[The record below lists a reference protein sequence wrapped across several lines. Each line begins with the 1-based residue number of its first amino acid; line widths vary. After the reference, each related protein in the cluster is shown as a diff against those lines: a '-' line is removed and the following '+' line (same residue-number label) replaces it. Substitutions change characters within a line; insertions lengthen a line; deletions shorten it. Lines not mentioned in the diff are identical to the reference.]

1 MISGELPRK
10 DVPRLASARCGR
22 RPAVRTA
29 PGAEATAGRRPQR
42 ADASRGTAL
51 GGALGIVACCAM
63 LAVLLVSQIA
73 GAAGLGFGEEPFIV
87 SVNVP
92 AEVPAG
98 GTFDLTVNLSLDEGV
113 HLYKNTIAFT
123 WERIK
128 GATHTQTIKP
138 EGKPFPD
145 LNSLVEGAMTEAY
158 EGSVDIVARFKV
170 TGNPGDM
177 VLVKGK
183 MSYQG
188 CTGTMCFRPM
198 DSPIGRELLTVEGVD
213 VAPTTS
219 AAPTTAA
226 PATSAPAAGG
236 LGLGGFLWR
245 VLLAFLAGL
254 GVSLTPCVY
263 PMIPITIAIIGGR
276 KEQSKLRGVGL
287 TAIYV
292 LGIAVTYA
300 IVGLLVATIGGRVQ
314 SVLQSPWLRFP
325 IAGLFVLLALSM
337 FDVIAIQMPGA
348 GSGVLDKVASRFTG
362 PLGIFLLGIASGI
375 VVGPCVT
382 APLLG
387 VLTYIADTGNKL
399 LGFWMLFAL
408 AWGMGVTLMAAGVSV
423 SLLPKAG
430 GWMNWVKSLMGF
442 ILLWAGAYFVSPFI
456 PEGLYYLITAL
467 VLLGG
472 AVFLGGLD
480 TLTPDSGAIARVKR
494 LLGLVAVLSGAAL
507 FFVGAADLMDLKLA
521 PASGV
526 AAEGEASPFTKANGP
541 MIDAALKSGEPVV
554 LDFTATWCG
563 ICKELDRKTFSDSR
577 VAKALGRFRALSVD
591 FDANPN
597 VVKRYKVPGPP
608 MIIVFDRDGTQ
619 RTDLSFAGFKG
630 PDEFLQI
637 LEQAM

>member
-1 MISGELPRK
+1 MIPR
-10 DVPRLASARCGR
+10 
-22 RPAVRTA
+22 
-29 PGAEATAGRRPQR
+29 
-42 ADASRGTAL
+42 
-51 GGALGIVACCAM
+51 M
-63 LAVLLVSQIA
+63 LLLVAVLLVGQVA
-73 GAAGLGFGEEPFIV
+73 GAAGLGFGEEPFVI
-87 SVNVP
+87 SVNAP

-98 GTFDLTVNLSLDEGV
+98 GTFDLTVGFKLGEGV

-123 WERIK
+123 WETVQ
-128 GATHTQTIKP
+128 GATLTQTLKP
-138 EGKPFPD
+138 QGKPFAD
-145 LNSLVEGAMTEAY
+145 LNSLEEGAMTEAY
-158 EGSVDIVARFKV
+158 EGSVDIVARFRV
-170 TGNPGDM
+170 TGNPGDK
-177 VLVKGK
+177 VVVKGK

-188 CTGTMCFRPM
+188 CTDTMCFRPM
-198 DSPIGRELLTVEGVD
+198 DSPVGRELLTVEGVD
-213 VAPTTS
+213 VAPATS
-219 AAPTTAA
+219 SA
-226 PATSAPAAGG
+226 PATATAAASAPPVADG
-236 LGLGGFLWR
+236 LGLGAFLWR

-300 IVGLLVATIGGRVQ
+300 IVGLLVAMIGGRVQ
-314 SVLQSPWLRFP
+314 SVLQSVWLRVP

-337 FDVIAIQMPGA
+337 FDVIVIQMPGA
-348 GSGVLDKVASRFTG
+348 GSGVLDKVASRFKG
-362 PLGIFLLGIASGI
+362 PLGIFLLGIVSGI

-442 ILLWAGAYFVSPFI
+442 ILLWAGAYFISPFI
-456 PEGLYYLITAL
+456 PEWVYYLITAL

-480 TLTPDSGAIARVKR
+480 TLTPDSGGIARVKR
-494 LLGLVAVLSGAAL
+494 LLGLVAVLSGAV
-507 FFVGAADLMDLKLA
+507 FFIGGAADLLDLKLA
-521 PASGV
+521 RAGS
-526 AAEGEASPFTKANGP
+526 AAEVEASPFTKANGP
-541 MIDAALKSGEPVV
+541 MIDAALKSGQPVV

-563 ICKELDRKTFSDSR
+563 ICKELDRKTFSDGR

-608 MIIVFDRDGTQ
+608 MVIVFDRDGTL

-637 LEQAM
+637 LEQVR